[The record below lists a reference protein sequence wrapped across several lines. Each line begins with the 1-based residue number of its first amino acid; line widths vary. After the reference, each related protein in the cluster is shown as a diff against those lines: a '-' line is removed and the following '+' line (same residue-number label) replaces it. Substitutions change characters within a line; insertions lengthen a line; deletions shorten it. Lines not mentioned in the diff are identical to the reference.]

1 MNLNEYL
8 DRSLS
13 FTRWADTKILQAVT
27 QPGVPDKA
35 LRLAAHYF
43 ITYTVWASRMAGD
56 PLPLPIWPDP
66 AGFDFANVLAEGH
79 ARLEAALKAH
89 ASDMDA
95 ALAYKSSQGHPF
107 TNTVADI
114 VQHVILHGQYHRG
127 QINQLLREAGLE
139 PVSIDFISFARE

>member
-1 MNLNEYL
+1 MHLNEYL

-13 FTRWADTKILQAVT
+13 FTRWADAKILQAINH
-27 QPGVPDKA
+27 PDVPDKA

-43 ITYTVWASRMAGD
+43 NTYSVWASRILGQ
-56 PLPLPIWPDP
+56 PLVLSIWPDP
-66 AGFDFANVLAEGH
+66 VGFDFVAAMSDGH
-79 ARLEAALKAH
+79 SRFEAALKAH
-89 ASDMDA
+89 TSNMDA
-95 ALAYKSSQGHPF
+95 AISYKSSQGQPF

-114 VQHVILHGQYHRG
+114 VQHVFLHGQYHRG